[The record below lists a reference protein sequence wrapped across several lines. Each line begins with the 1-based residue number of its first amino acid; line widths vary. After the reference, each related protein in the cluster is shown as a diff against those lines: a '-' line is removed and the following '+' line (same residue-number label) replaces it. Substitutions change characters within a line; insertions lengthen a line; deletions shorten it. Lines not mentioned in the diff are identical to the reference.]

1 MRHLLMAL
9 FLLPF
14 GAFCTAAQQVC
25 TDAVSC
31 NRVGTAAYQE
41 GRSAE
46 ALEAFVRQLGFAE
59 DASDAKAEEL
69 ALNNLMLASLKAG
82 QSGMARAWMQRA
94 LSEGFDGAAT
104 RFNLAKVA
112 GALDYA
118 ALQASAEGRYLRY
131 AGQGGWSVLEV
142 RRQGDGYRAQFYPIR
157 VGRGPLDDYGPAAIG
172 ELSGRLDGQ
181 GPYWRLQGAGLIEGC
196 AVELLR
202 EGLDVRVFEQFGERC
217 QEYGGAG
224 ISVQGEYFK
233 VTARA
238 SE

>member
-1 MRHLLMAL
+1 MRHLLMAF

-14 GAFCTAAQQVC
+14 GAFCTAAQQAC

-31 NRVGTAAYQE
+31 NGVGTAAYQA

-59 DASDAKAEEL
+59 DADDSKAQEL

-82 QSGMARAWMQRA
+82 QNGMARAWMQRA
-94 LSEGFDGAAT
+94 LRAGFEGEAT

-112 GALDYA
+112 AAVDYA

-131 AGQGGWSVLEV
+131 AGQGGWSVIEV
-142 RRQGDGYRAQFYPIR
+142 RRQGDGYRLQFYPIR

-172 ELSGRLDGQ
+172 ELSGRLEGQ
-181 GPYWRLQGAGLIEGC
+181 GPYWT
-196 AVELLR
+196 
-202 EGLDVRVFEQFGERC
+202 VRDTGKIAALHGRHW
-217 QEYGGAG
+217 
-224 ISVQGEYFK
+224 
-233 VTARA
+233 A
-238 SE
+238 SR